1 MLASYTESTS
11 DKTYLETLANGDGE
25 DGDGEDGNGD
35 DNRFETEILAKR
47 TSILD
52 ILLRRPSI
60 KLPFGE
66 FLALLPPLH
75 VRQYS
80 ISSSPLANN
89 AANMGVGV
97 GVGVGIGAGAASTTC
112 STCSI
117 TYGVIDT
124 TSLSDP
130 GGAHFEGVAGTY
142 LSSLARGD
150 TVQVSVRPTTN
161 KTFRLPLDPETPLL
175 MFAAGTGIAPFR
187 GFMQQRAVMMAAN
200 PDRRM
205 GRALLYLGCRGEGD
219 RLYKEEVD
227 GWVKS
232 GVVDV
237 RYAFSRDKDKEERSD
252 ERSERSGGCAAAYVS
267 ERMVRDREA
276 RDIVGLWRSGARVY
290 VCGSAGFRDSV
301 REAAR
306 QIAMVVSERE
316 DREKG
321 VDRSEEERAELGRR
335 WRQELSERVA
345 SDVFD

>member
-11 DKTYLETLANGDGE
+11 DKTHLETLA
-25 DGDGEDGNGD
+25 NGD

-97 GVGVGIGAGAASTTC
+97 GVGIGAGAASAASSTC

-200 PDRRM
+200 PHRRM

-227 GWVKS
+227 GWVES

-237 RYAFSRDKDKEERSD
+237 RYAFSRRDKVNDKERSD
-252 ERSERSGGCAAAYVS
+252 ERSGRSGGGAAAYVS
-267 ERMVRDREA
+267 ERMVRDGEA

-306 QIAMVVSERE
+306 RIAVVVSERE

>member
-11 DKTYLETLANGDGE
+11 DKTYLETLANGDG
-25 DGDGEDGNGD
+25 DNGNSD

-97 GVGVGIGAGAASTTC
+97 GVGIGAGAGAASSTC

-161 KTFRLPLDPETPLL
+161 KAFRLPLDPETPLL

-200 PDRRM
+200 PHRRM

-227 GWVKS
+227 GWVES
-232 GVVDV
+232 GVVNV
-237 RYAFSRDKDKEERSD
+237 RYAFSRDKDKERSD
-252 ERSERSGGCAAAYVS
+252 ERSGRSGGCAAAYVS
-267 ERMVRDREA
+267 ERMVRDGEARDGEA

-321 VDRSEEERAELGRR
+321 VDRSEAERAELGRR